1 MEETKETQE
10 SLQRKR
16 EQALQRLRRERT
28 EEALWDC
35 VTAYQDFEFHTYSGL
50 PYSYHMK
57 YGRSGTYTKELWIN
71 RREKSKS
78 LVWSS
83 VRSAYQKVLELQQE
97 SERPVVER
105 PKALGDIR
113 GITYI
118 YGIFYEFALLEMPE
132 KAKEKIAG
140 VLKFLADKGAD
151 ALIAMLP
158 YLGQMAG
165 MIQNI

>member
-16 EQALQRLRRERT
+16 EQALQRLRKERT

-57 YGRSGTYTKELWIN
+57 YGRSGTYTKELWID

-83 VRSAYQKVLELQQE
+83 AH
-97 SERPVVER
+97 
-105 PKALGDIR
+105 
-113 GITYI
+113 
-118 YGIFYEFALLEMPE
+118 
-132 KAKEKIAG
+132 
-140 VLKFLADKGAD
+140 GAHEVCLRR
-151 ALIAMLP
+151 AQVYRL
-158 YLGQMAG
+158 
-165 MIQNI
+165 

>member
-10 SLQRKR
+10 ILQRKR
-16 EQALQRLRRERT
+16 EQALQRLRKERT

-118 YGIFYEFALLEMPE
+118 YCWKCRKKQKKKLLCRQQDKNRRKNKFFAH
-132 KAKEKIAG
+132 AG
-140 VLKFLADKGAD
+140 LDNH
-151 ALIAMLP
+151 ALGDI
-158 YLGQMAG
+158 
-165 MIQNI
+165 I

>member
-1 MEETKETQE
+1 MK
-10 SLQRKR
+10 K
-16 EQALQRLRRERT
+16 LRAAPT
-28 EEALWDC
+28 EEHLWE
-35 VTAYQDFEFHTYSGL
+35 VVLLYQKVRLITYSGL
-50 PYSYHMK
+50 PFYYEIRK
-57 YGRSGTYTKELWIN
+57 GRSGEYTKELWIN

-97 SERPVVER
+97 SEKPVVER

-132 KAKEKIAG
+132 KAKEKIA
-140 VLKFLADKGAD
+140 LQTA
-151 ALIAMLP
+151 
-158 YLGQMAG
+158 GQKSPEK
-165 MIQNI
+165 

>member
-1 MEETKETQE
+1 MEENKEAQE
-10 SLQRKR
+10 NLQEKR
-16 EQALQRLRRERT
+16 EQALWRLHEERT

-35 VTAYQDFEFHTYSGL
+35 VVAFQEFEFHTYSGL
-50 PYSYHMK
+50 PYSYNMK

-118 YGIFYEFALLEMPE
+118 YGIFYELALLEMPE
-132 KAKEKIAG
+132 TAKEKIALQTAG
-140 VLKFLADKGAD
+140 QK
-151 ALIAMLP
+151 LP
-158 YLGQMAG
+158 EK
-165 MIQNI
+165 

>member
-16 EQALQRLRRERT
+16 EQALQRLRKERT

-71 RREKSKS
+71 
-78 LVWSS
+78 
-83 VRSAYQKVLELQQE
+83 RSAYQKVLELQQE

-132 KAKEKIAG
+132 KAKEKIA
-140 VLKFLADKGAD
+140 LQTA
-151 ALIAMLP
+151 
-158 YLGQMAG
+158 GQKSPEK
-165 MIQNI
+165 

>member
-16 EQALQRLRRERT
+16 EQALQRLRKERT

-113 GITYI
+113 VESR
-118 YGIFYEFALLEMPE
+118 IFTASFTSLPCWKCRKKQKKKLLCRQQDKNRRENKFFAH
-132 KAKEKIAG
+132 AG
-140 VLKFLADKGAD
+140 LDNH
-151 ALIAMLP
+151 ALGDI
-158 YLGQMAG
+158 
-165 MIQNI
+165 I

>member
-1 MEETKETQE
+1 MEENKEIQGN
-10 SLQRKR
+10 LQKERD
-16 EQALQRLRRERT
+16 QALQRLHDERT
-28 EEALWDC
+28 EEALWEC
-35 VTAYQDFEFHTYSGL
+35 VIAFQNFEFHTYSGL

-57 YGRSGTYTKELWIN
+57 YGRSGTYTKELWID

-83 VRSAYQKVLELQQE
+83 VRAAYQKVLELQKE

-132 KAKEKIAG
+132 KAKEK
-140 VLKFLADKGAD
+140 LAF
-151 ALIAMLP
+151 
-158 YLGQMAG
+158 QMTVEK
-165 MIQNI
+165 

>member
-1 MEETKETQE
+1 MEKTNKMEETKETQE

-83 VRSAYQKVLELQQE
+83 ARKRWAISVESRIFTASFTSFPCWKCRKKQKKKLLCRQQDKN
-97 SERPVVER
+97 RR
-105 PKALGDIR
+105 KNKFFAHAGLDNHALGDI
-113 GITYI
+113 I
-118 YGIFYEFALLEMPE
+118 
-132 KAKEKIAG
+132 
-140 VLKFLADKGAD
+140 
-151 ALIAMLP
+151 
-158 YLGQMAG
+158 
-165 MIQNI
+165 

>member
-1 MEETKETQE
+1 MEEMKETQE

-16 EQALQRLRRERT
+16 EQALQRLRKERT

-83 VRSAYQKVLELQQE
+83 SGVHIRKCWNYSRRAKDQLSSARKRWAISVE
-97 SERPVVER
+97 SR
-105 PKALGDIR
+105 
-113 GITYI
+113 
-118 YGIFYEFALLEMPE
+118 IFTASFTSLPCWKCRKSKRKNCSADSRT
-132 KAKEKIAG
+132 KIAG
-140 VLKFLADKGAD
+140 KINFSPMQVLTTTHWV
-151 ALIAMLP
+151 I
-158 YLGQMAG
+158 
-165 MIQNI
+165 

>member
-1 MEETKETQE
+1 MEENKEAQE
-10 SLQRKR
+10 NLQEKR
-16 EQALQRLRRERT
+16 EQALWRLHEERT

-35 VTAYQDFEFHTYSGL
+35 VVAFQEFEFHTYSGL

-97 SERPVVER
+97 S
-105 PKALGDIR
+105 
-113 GITYI
+113 
-118 YGIFYEFALLEMPE
+118 FYEFALLEMPE
-132 KAKEKIAG
+132 KAKEKIALQTAG
-140 VLKFLADKGAD
+140 QK
-151 ALIAMLP
+151 LP
-158 YLGQMAG
+158 EK
-165 MIQNI
+165 

>member
-1 MEETKETQE
+1 
-10 SLQRKR
+10 
-16 EQALQRLRRERT
+16 
-28 EEALWDC
+28 
-35 VTAYQDFEFHTYSGL
+35 
-50 PYSYHMK
+50 MK

-97 SERPVVER
+97 SERP
-105 PKALGDIR
+105 GDIR

-132 KAKEKIAG
+132 KAKEKIA
-140 VLKFLADKGAD
+140 LQTA
-151 ALIAMLP
+151 
-158 YLGQMAG
+158 GQKSPEK
-165 MIQNI
+165 

>member
-1 MEETKETQE
+1 MEEMKETQE

-97 SERPVVER
+97 SDRLSSARKRWAISVESR
-105 PKALGDIR
+105 IFTASFTSLPCWKCRKKQKKKLLCRQQDKNRRKNKFSAHAGLDNHALGDI
-113 GITYI
+113 I
-118 YGIFYEFALLEMPE
+118 
-132 KAKEKIAG
+132 
-140 VLKFLADKGAD
+140 
-151 ALIAMLP
+151 
-158 YLGQMAG
+158 
-165 MIQNI
+165 

>member
-1 MEETKETQE
+1 MEEMKETQE

-105 PKALGDIR
+105 PKALGESRIFTASFTSLPCWKCRKKQKKKLLCRQQDKNRRKNKFSAHAGLDNHALGDI
-113 GITYI
+113 I
-118 YGIFYEFALLEMPE
+118 
-132 KAKEKIAG
+132 
-140 VLKFLADKGAD
+140 
-151 ALIAMLP
+151 
-158 YLGQMAG
+158 
-165 MIQNI
+165 

>member
-1 MEETKETQE
+1 
-10 SLQRKR
+10 
-16 EQALQRLRRERT
+16 
-28 EEALWDC
+28 
-35 VTAYQDFEFHTYSGL
+35 
-50 PYSYHMK
+50 MK

-118 YGIFYEFALLEMPE
+118 YGISYEFALLEMPE
-132 KAKEKIAG
+132 KAKEKIA
-140 VLKFLADKGAD
+140 L
-151 ALIAMLP
+151 
-158 YLGQMAG
+158 QTAG
-165 MIQNI
+165 KKSPEK

>member
-1 MEETKETQE
+1 M
-10 SLQRKR
+10 L
-16 EQALQRLRRERT
+16 LRIRI
-28 EEALWDC
+28 
-35 VTAYQDFEFHTYSGL
+35 FEFHTYSGL

-78 LVWSS
+78 LVMELRPECISE
-83 VRSAYQKVLELQQE
+83 VLEYSEE

-132 KAKEKIAG
+132 KAKEKIA
-140 VLKFLADKGAD
+140 LQTA
-151 ALIAMLP
+151 
-158 YLGQMAG
+158 GQKSPEK
-165 MIQNI
+165 

>member
-16 EQALQRLRRERT
+16 EQALQRLRKERT

-78 LVWSS
+78 LVLEL
-83 VRSAYQKVLELQQE
+83 VRSAYQKVLEFTAGERKTGCRAPESAGRYPWNHVYLRHLLRVCPAGNAGKSKRKKLLCRQQDKK
-97 SERPVVER
+97 S
-105 PKALGDIR
+105 
-113 GITYI
+113 
-118 YGIFYEFALLEMPE
+118 PE
-132 KAKEKIAG
+132 KINFSPMQ
-140 VLKFLADKGAD
+140 VLTTTHWV
-151 ALIAMLP
+151 I
-158 YLGQMAG
+158 
-165 MIQNI
+165 

>member
-1 MEETKETQE
+1 MEENKEAQE
-10 SLQRKR
+10 NLQEKR
-16 EQALQRLRRERT
+16 EQALWRLHEERT

-35 VTAYQDFEFHTYSGL
+35 VVAFQEFEFHTYSGL

-97 SERPVVER
+97 SERPVV
-105 PKALGDIR
+105 KTCMG
-113 GITYI
+113 GKF
-118 YGIFYEFALLEMPE
+118 IFPAIFVLLSAEQFFLLLFP
-132 KAKEKIAG
+132 AFPAG
-140 VLKFLADKGAD
+140 QTRKRCRK
-151 ALIAMLP
+151 
-158 YLGQMAG
+158 YT
-165 MIQNI
+165 

>member
-1 MEETKETQE
+1 MEVSGETASGRGWIFLFEFSRKTGI
-10 SLQRKR
+10 LDGIRKR
-16 EQALQRLRRERT
+16 E
-28 EEALWDC
+28 
-35 VTAYQDFEFHTYSGL
+35 S
-50 PYSYHMK
+50 
-57 YGRSGTYTKELWIN
+57 WIN

-132 KAKEKIAG
+132 KAKEKIA
-140 VLKFLADKGAD
+140 LQTA
-151 ALIAMLP
+151 
-158 YLGQMAG
+158 GQKSPEK
-165 MIQNI
+165 

>member
-16 EQALQRLRRERT
+16 EQALQRLRKERT

-83 VRSAYQKVLELQQE
+83 VRSAYQKVLNYSRRAKDRLSSARKRWAISVESRIFTASFTSLPCWKCRKKQKKKLLCRQQDKNRRE
-97 SERPVVER
+97 N
-105 PKALGDIR
+105 KFFAHAGLDNHALGDI
-113 GITYI
+113 I
-118 YGIFYEFALLEMPE
+118 
-132 KAKEKIAG
+132 
-140 VLKFLADKGAD
+140 
-151 ALIAMLP
+151 
-158 YLGQMAG
+158 
-165 MIQNI
+165 

>member
-16 EQALQRLRRERT
+16 EQALQRLRKERT

-83 VRSAYQKVLELQQE
+83 VRSAYQKVLELAAGEQKDRLSSARKRWAISVE
-97 SERPVVER
+97 SR
-105 PKALGDIR
+105 
-113 GITYI
+113 
-118 YGIFYEFALLEMPE
+118 IFTASFTSLPCWKMPE
-132 KAKEKIAG
+132 KAKEKIA
-140 VLKFLADKGAD
+140 LQTA
-151 ALIAMLP
+151 
-158 YLGQMAG
+158 GQKSPEK
-165 MIQNI
+165 

>member
-1 MEETKETQE
+1 MEETKETQKDYSE
-10 SLQRKR
+10 KENRPCSGSARSGQKKPVECL
-16 EQALQRLRRERT
+16 LT
-28 EEALWDC
+28 F
-35 VTAYQDFEFHTYSGL
+35 QDFEFHTYSGL

-113 GITYI
+113 ESR
-118 YGIFYEFALLEMPE
+118 IFTASFTSLPCWKCRKKQKKKLLCRQQDKNRRKNKFSAHAGLDNHALGD
-132 KAKEKIAG
+132 I
-140 VLKFLADKGAD
+140 
-151 ALIAMLP
+151 I
-158 YLGQMAG
+158 
-165 MIQNI
+165 

>member
-1 MEETKETQE
+1 MEKTNKMEETKETQE

-16 EQALQRLRRERT
+16 EQALQRLRKERT

-78 LVWSS
+78 PSGVHIRKYWNYSRRAKDRLSS
-83 VRSAYQKVLELQQE
+83 ARKRWAISVESRIFTASFTSLPCWKCRKKQKKKLLCRQQDKNRRE
-97 SERPVVER
+97 N
-105 PKALGDIR
+105 KFFAHAGLDNHALGDI
-113 GITYI
+113 I
-118 YGIFYEFALLEMPE
+118 
-132 KAKEKIAG
+132 
-140 VLKFLADKGAD
+140 
-151 ALIAMLP
+151 
-158 YLGQMAG
+158 
-165 MIQNI
+165 